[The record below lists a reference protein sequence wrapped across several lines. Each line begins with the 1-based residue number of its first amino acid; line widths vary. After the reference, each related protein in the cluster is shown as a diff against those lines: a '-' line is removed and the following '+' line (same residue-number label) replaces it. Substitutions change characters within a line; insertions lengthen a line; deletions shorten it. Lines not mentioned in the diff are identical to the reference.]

1 MAITNK
7 LKNIYGLEIS
17 NEQANMLVEYFDE
30 KLINGEVKKIDVIE
44 NKLVERTYYY
54 YYLDDSE
61 SISSLLPT
69 YQNKKVSF
77 YNVSYVNN
85 YKVEDIYSYEN
96 GVLKGR
102 SKSILNNQ
110 KQLIC
115 YQKLDLITNQIINNA
130 TQKFYYENNKSR
142 YTFEYDEFGN
152 CFMIHDNMFA
162 QEDIFAWDIGANETS
177 FTWQGFEYYQQAQ
190 PLIPSLV

>member
-1 MAITNK
+1 MAIINK

-44 NKLVERTYYY
+44 NKLVERTY

-115 YQKLDLITNQIINNA
+115 YQ
-130 TQKFYYENNKSR
+130 
-142 YTFEYDEFGN
+142 
-152 CFMIHDNMFA
+152 
-162 QEDIFAWDIGANETS
+162 
-177 FTWQGFEYYQQAQ
+177 
-190 PLIPSLV
+190 